1 MDLNKKKTLKTKVS
15 SLIMKKDLDA
25 KSGRKTQVLTFE
37 KKRKWNGL
45 NDEKPENRQIRF
57 RGKKSAIWQSEQI

>member
-1 MDLNKKKTLKTKVS
+1 MDLSKKKTLKTKVS

-37 KKRKWNGL
+37 KKRK
-45 NDEKPENRQIRF
+45 
-57 RGKKSAIWQSEQI
+57 